1 MNTLGYAGPPLN
13 SSTRLS
19 WYPGKPS
26 SCLGRFSPLGYCFF
40 GSVWTLCVAGCLE
53 RRVFSFVCV
62 GERSQ
67 LCDRFYTRL
76 GFSWQVYSQAIKHS
90 RRSHRTD
97 PGYDRIKRKPERDL
111 ASKKLPFFRKLW
123 WPERVRVSW
132 STKLLQA
139 PFLFKSCSLAPRGL
153 STHRKACSA
162 VQTSVIDVVV
172 RWEKIIAETISVG
185 TTHDQDD
192 LHNINAAVLYSG

>member
-26 SCLGRFSPLGYCFF
+26 SCLGRFSPLGHCFF

-139 PFLFKSCSLAPRGL
+139 PFMFKSCSRTPHGLFIHPPQGVFSCTNICHRRCRQVRKDNGGDHQRRDNPRPRRL
-153 STHRKACSA
+153 T
-162 VQTSVIDVVV
+162 
-172 RWEKIIAETISVG
+172 
-185 TTHDQDD
+185 
-192 LHNINAAVLYSG
+192 